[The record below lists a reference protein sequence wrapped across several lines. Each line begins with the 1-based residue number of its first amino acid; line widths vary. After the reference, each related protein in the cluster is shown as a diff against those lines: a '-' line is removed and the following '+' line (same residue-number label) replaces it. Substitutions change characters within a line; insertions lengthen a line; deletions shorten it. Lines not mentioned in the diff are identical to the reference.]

1 MTHEQVAQYESGLF
15 EVGQFDE
22 REGRDEVS
30 ERFDSAARDYAQFV
44 NPHVSDLLERLHLDK
59 CFVSGAG
66 RLLVDA
72 EGTQY
77 LDASSG
83 YGAIPFGHNP
93 DWVWRAVR
101 DFEEGREP
109 CIAQAS
115 LLPGAGELA
124 EALLRAGPPGLRFAS
139 FANSGGEAVEAAI
152 QACRLATGKR
162 EIIVTE
168 NYGKSLDEASGVS
181 DRAFL
186 RGGSG
191 IPVGGGSS
199 VPYGNSEALER
210 ALHECAAKTA
220 AFLVEPIQGE
230 GGVIEP
236 PPGYLKVARG
246 LCDRYGVLLIVDEIQ
261 TGLGRTG
268 TLFACLSEGIC
279 PDALTLENGLGGGVL
294 PISAC
299 LLSQRAYSK
308 EFAFTHS
315 STFAGNALAMRVG
328 LRVIDRLTSEGDGL
342 LEDVVN
348 QGNYLKFGLRDV
360 QRKYGS
366 AFCDVRGRGL
376 MLGVQLDVDSS
387 WCRRGTAPL
396 TAAEDLPLLAASY
409 LLNVARVRVAHP
421 PKGSNVLRVQPALT
435 VTREECDW
443 IIRAFEELGWAMA
456 SGQPDRL
463 VTHLTCPRE
472 TVRRALIN
480 Q

>member
-1 MTHEQVAQYESGLF
+1 MTHEQVAQHESGLF
-15 EVGQFDE
+15 EVGQFDG

-30 ERFDSAARDYAQFV
+30 DRFDSAARDYAQFV

-59 CFVSGAG
+59 CFVRGEG
-66 RLLVDA
+66 HLLVDA

-109 CIAQAS
+109 CIAQSS

-139 FANSGGEAVEAAI
+139 FVNSASEAVEAAI
-152 QACRLATGKR
+152 QACRMATGKR
-162 EIIVTE
+162 EILSTE
-168 NYGKSLDEASGVS
+168 SGDQSKNLYGASVPGH
-181 DRAFL
+181 AFL
-186 RGGSG
+186 RNGNG
-191 IPVGGGSS
+191 IPGGCA
-199 VPYGNSEALER
+199 VPYGSGEALER
-210 ALHECAAKTA
+210 ALHDCAAKTA
-220 AFLVEPIQGE
+220 AFLVEPIQGD
-230 GGVIEP
+230 GGVVEP
-236 PPGYLKVARG
+236 PAGYLKVARG

-268 TLFACLSEGIC
+268 ALFACLSEGVC

-294 PISAC
+294 PIAAC

-328 LRVIDRLTSEGDGL
+328 LRVIDRLTSDEDGL
-342 LEDVVN
+342 LEDVIN
-348 QGNYLKFGLRDV
+348 QGNYLRFGLRAV
-360 QRKYGS
+360 QRKYAS
-366 AFCDVRGRGL
+366 AFRDVRGRGL
-376 MLGVQLDVDSS
+376 MLGVQLDMGPG
-387 WCRRGTAPL
+387 WGGRGKAAFTAG
-396 TAAEDLPLLAASY
+396 EDLALLAASY
-409 LLNVARVRVAHP
+409 LLNVAHVRVAHP

-472 TVRRALIN
+472 TVRRPMIN